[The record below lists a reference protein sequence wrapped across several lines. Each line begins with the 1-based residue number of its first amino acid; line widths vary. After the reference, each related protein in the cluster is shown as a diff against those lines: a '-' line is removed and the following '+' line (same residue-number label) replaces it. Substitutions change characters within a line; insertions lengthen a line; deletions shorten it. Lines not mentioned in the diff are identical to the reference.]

1 VRELQKKPA
10 EDSNRGCG
18 VGGAQEGEELELKQL
33 TAEEAEA
40 RRVRDPVPA
49 DTPLLSVSVVVGV
62 RV

>member
-1 VRELQKKPA
+1 M
-10 EDSNRGCG
+10 
-18 VGGAQEGEELELKQL
+18 GGAQEGEELELKQL

>member
-1 VRELQKKPA
+1 M
-10 EDSNRGCG
+10 
-18 VGGAQEGEELELKQL
+18 GGAQEGEELELKQL

-49 DTPLLSVSVVVGV
+49 DTHLLSVSVVVGV